1 MGAVWVAQ
9 DEALGREV
17 AVKEVILPPA
27 VDEGDRD
34 EIFAR
39 MVREAQ
45 AAGQLRHPSIVS
57 VHDVVTEQGRPWI
70 VMELLRGRSLQDL
83 LKAGEVLSPEQV
95 ARLGVELLGAL
106 AAAHA
111 QGVQHRDVKPA
122 NVFLCEDGRTVL
134 TDFGIA
140 RVEGQVTITRSGAL
154 VGSPGYIPPERVRGD
169 RGGPLSDVWSLGATL
184 YAAVEGR
191 PPFHAASPV
200 AVLHKVLTEEA
211 PPPQRAGAA
220 LGSVLLRM
228 LAPDPAE
235 RPDTETAARLLR
247 TVADG
252 GQVRLPPPPPRPIV
266 PPRPPATLPSGPRRQ
281 RGTGIVVASGLAGI
295 ALVAALAWYGTV
307 RDRPPPVAAGRV
319 TAQTSPTAA
328 SPVAPQVTPTVEQ
341 GKFTKPLDFCTLLTD
356 AQVGKVLPGRFR
368 KGPSSDGDGCQ
379 WAADGAGVV
388 LAPIKPFLGE
398 KEYWETSPEEAHERF
413 VSNRNRSR
421 PSDSIIWMWT
431 DIGMRGTMRLSS
443 TEARTVKGIGEEAF
457 AVDLSANA
465 TGTRVRSEVQFR
477 VSNLIVSAEYA
488 DLNPARAGRVRENAL
503 TLARAAAKK
512 LAGM

>member
-1 MGAVWVAQ
+1 MGAVWVAH
-9 DEALGREV
+9 DEVLGRDV

-27 VDEGDRD
+27 IDEGDRE

-45 AAGQLRHPSIVS
+45 AAGRLRHPSIVS

-83 LKAGEVLSPEQV
+83 LRDGEALPPERV

-111 QGVQHRDVKPA
+111 QGIQHRDVKPA

-154 VGSPGYIPPERVRGD
+154 VGSPGYIPPERVLGD
-169 RGGPLSDVWSLGATL
+169 KGGPLSDVWSLGATL

-191 PPFHAASPV
+191 PPFHAATPI
-200 AVLHKVLTEEA
+200 AVLHRVLTQEA
-211 PPPQRAGAA
+211 SPPERAGAA

-228 LAPDPAE
+228 LARDPAE

-252 GQVRLPPPPPRPIV
+252 GQVRLPPPSPRPAV
-266 PPRPPATLPSGPRRQ
+266 PARPPATLPSRPRGG
-281 RGTGIVVASGLAGI
+281 RGRGVAVVSGVAGV

-307 RDRPPPVAAGRV
+307 RDRPEPSTVAAAPT
-319 TAQTSPTAA
+319 TAQASPTSA
-328 SPVAPQVTPTVEQ
+328 SPVPRVTPTVGQ
-341 GKFTKPLDFCTLLTD
+341 AKFTVPVDFCTLLTD
-356 AQVGKVLPGRFR
+356 AQVGRAIPGGPR
-368 KGPSSDGDGCQ
+368 KAQDGDGCH
-379 WAADGAGVV
+379 WTTGRATFTLEPLKISD
-388 LAPIKPFLGE
+388 
-398 KEYWETSPEEAHERF
+398 KEYWEAFPEEAHEKL
-413 VSNRNRSR
+413 VNRRNQLG
-421 PSDSIIWMWT
+421 PSDNILWARSEL
-431 DIGMRGTMRLSS
+431 GMRKLMRL
-443 TEARTVKGIGEEAF
+443 TRTAVRTVDGIGEEAF
-457 AVDLSANA
+457 GYDMHSHA
-465 TGTRVRSEVQFR
+465 TGVQVSSVVMFR
-477 VSNLIVSAEYA
+477 VSNLIVEAEYA
-488 DLNPARAGRVRENAL
+488 DLTPARAGRIRQTTLE
-503 TLARAAAKK
+503 LARAAAER
-512 LAGM
+512 LAGK